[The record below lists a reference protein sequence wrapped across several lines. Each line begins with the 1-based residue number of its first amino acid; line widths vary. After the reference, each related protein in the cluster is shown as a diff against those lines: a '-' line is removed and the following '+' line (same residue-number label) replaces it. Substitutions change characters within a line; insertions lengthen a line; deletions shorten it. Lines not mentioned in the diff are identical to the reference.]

1 MKIELALPPSK
12 RDLRLDLFR
21 GLANWAMFLGHV
33 PSTVLA
39 WCSFRNYGFSD
50 GADLFVFISGYTSA
64 LVFTRRMVER
74 GFVFGTTRLLRR
86 VWQIY
91 AAHVLLFVI
100 YLASVHFLSNRFD
113 APELIDRFNVGPLLS
128 APAEMMTQGLLLRYK
143 PLNLDVLPLYVV
155 LMGAFPPVLWL
166 MLRHRNWVM
175 FGSVLLYFVARKF
188 DWYLSSYPS
197 GVWYFNP
204 FAWQVL
210 FVTGAWLALGGADS
224 LRFLVGSNLVLV
236 LGAAYLLFAGVMT
249 LAGHLPE
256 LQKLFPRALFE
267 AFNPNDKTN
276 LAPYRYLH
284 LMLLVALGARFI
296 PIDSPGLRAVI
307 WRPLIKC
314 GQQSLEVFCVG
325 IYLAFIAFFILQMT
339 SDGILAQF
347 LVGIAGLSIMTA
359 VAYYKSWSKRV
370 EKSDYGLRNH
380 HSAEPAHALNTE
392 VIQKLGSVA
401 VGSVSSGEQGRASG
415 RTSTSNS

>member
-1 MKIELALPPSK
+1 MKVELALPPSK
-12 RDLRLDLFR
+12 RDLRLDVFR

-64 LVFTRRMVER
+64 LVFTRKMVEH

-91 AAHVLLFVI
+91 AAHLLLFVI
-100 YLASVHFLSNRFD
+100 YLASVHFLASRFN
-113 APELIDRFNVGPLLS
+113 APEFIDRFNAGPVIN
-128 APAEMMTQGLLLRYK
+128 APVEMMTQGLLLRYK

-155 LMGAFPPVLWL
+155 LMGVFPPVLWL

-175 FGSVLLYFVARKF
+175 LGSVLLYFAARQF
-188 DWYLSSYPS
+188 GWNFPSYPS

-204 FAWQVL
+204 FAWQSL
-210 FVTGAWLALGGADS
+210 FILGAWLGLGGADR
-224 LRFLVGSNLVLV
+224 LRFLVRSNLVLV
-236 LGAAYLLFAGVMT
+236 LGVTYLLFAAVMT

-256 LQKLFPRALFE
+256 LQKLFPRVLFE
-267 AFNPNDKTN
+267 GFNPNDKTN
-276 LAPYRYLH
+276 LAPYRFLH
-284 LMLLVALGARFI
+284 LIMLIILGARFI
-296 PIDSPGLRAVI
+296 PIDAPGLQAAI

-325 IYLAFIAFFILQMT
+325 IYLAVIAYFILQMT
-339 SDGILAQF
+339 SDGVLAQL
-347 LVGIAGLSIMTA
+347 LVGIIGISIMTV

-370 EKSDYGLRNH
+370 ERPTHAVRDHPR
-380 HSAEPAHALNTE
+380 AEPARAP
-392 VIQKLGSVA
+392 A
-401 VGSVSSGEQGRASG
+401 GEAAQQRLKDV
-415 RTSTSNS
+415 R